1 MNDEQKRSYD
11 KIAKKILSNKR
22 ILAHILQRVVDE
34 LKGKSIDQIVCYMED
49 DIQMGE
55 SAVQPPNIIGNN
67 IENYITGE
75 ETVYFDLCFTLDKI
89 DGETKIIFD
98 VEAQNKYNPGYP
110 LVTRGIVY
118 GARMISSQISTEFT
132 TKDYGGLKKV
142 YSIWICFNAPKRVG
156 SAISKF
162 TIHQEDILGQIPTP
176 KENYDKMTVVLICLS
191 DEIRKNDDK
200 VIRLLKVL
208 FKEKSSEEIGK
219 ILKKE
224 YNIPIQDDLQR
235 EVAAM
240 CNLSDMIEE
249 RGMQQGLQ
257 QGVRI
262 VKALSVKSPEE
273 VAKEFSLSIEEILK
287 IQKELQS

>member
-1 MNDEQKRSYD
+1 MPPCKRS
-11 KIAKKILSNKR
+11 R
-22 ILAHILQRVVDE
+22 
-34 LKGKSIDQIVCYMED
+34 
-49 DIQMGE
+49 E

-208 FKEKSSEEIGK
+208 CELLGNKLPSF
-219 ILKKE
+219 L
-224 YNIPIQDDLQR
+224 LQPP
-235 EVAAM
+235 
-240 CNLSDMIEE
+240 LL
-249 RGMQQGLQ
+249 G
-257 QGVRI
+257 
-262 VKALSVKSPEE
+262 
-273 VAKEFSLSIEEILK
+273 
-287 IQKELQS
+287 

>member
-1 MNDEQKRSYD
+1 MPPCKRS
-11 KIAKKILSNKR
+11 R
-22 ILAHILQRVVDE
+22 
-34 LKGKSIDQIVCYMED
+34 
-49 DIQMGE
+49 E

>member
-142 YSIWICFNAPKRVG
+142 YSIWICFNSPKRVG